1 MKKVEVLPKEKIPYY
16 QYEGSELVHKIKICK
31 YDVVNLIK
39 FFENVSD
46 PELIDAC
53 VYEINSLQ
61 AHYSFL
67 LNKAK
72 QEELQSFRYLREA
85 SR

>member
-1 MKKVEVLPKEKIPYY
+1 MGDIMKIRTKKDREKELSDQKLLEAIDDAATR
-16 QYEGSELVHKIKICK
+16 LRIARM
-31 YDVVNLIK
+31 